1 MGGSQFQLVEKRRR
15 VPDLGGVD
23 MRIRPLLERM
33 LQPDPANRPATMAE
47 IANPQTIDGLAEIF
61 SVLADPTR
69 LKICIFLAQ
78 EELCVC
84 DLAAMLNISESAISH
99 QLRLLRSL
107 RLVKYRRDGK
117 MAFYALDDAHVSA
130 LIKQGMDH
138 AEEKSKQ

>member
-1 MGGSQFQLVEKRRR
+1 MISADDVCQVKFVNQTTVSRLRKSLK
-15 VPDLGGVD
+15 D
-23 MRIRPLLERM
+23 
-33 LQPDPANRPATMAE
+33 
-47 IANPQTIDGLAEIF
+47 PQTIDRLAEIF

-107 RLVKYRRDGK
+107 RLVKYRREGK
-117 MAFYALDDAHVSA
+117 MAFYALDDSHVSA
-130 LIKQGMDH
+130 LIKQGMEH
-138 AEEKSKQ
+138 AEEKGK

>member
-1 MGGSQFQLVEKRRR
+1 MISTDDICQVKFVNQSTV
-15 VPDLGGVD
+15 
-23 MRIRPLLERM
+23 
-33 LQPDPANRPATMAE
+33 NRLRKSLKD
-47 IANPQTIDGLAEIF
+47 PQTIDGLAEIF